1 MQFTRNILPAVLAA
15 FCLALAAGGCGQKDS
30 SSAPPPAGTPAIPS
44 TMPLDQ
50 QQAIHAHETAGKP
63 H

>member
-1 MQFTRNILPAVLAA
+1 MQFSRNFMPAVLAA

-30 SSAPPPAGTPAIPS
+30 ISAPPPTSAPATQD
-44 TMPLDQ
+44 TMSLDQ
-50 QQAIHAHETAGKP
+50 QQAVHAHGPAGKP